1 MSEKENI
8 DEKITEEG
16 IQFLMLIVEFITWT
30 PGVQVIWLLF
40 IVIRYM
46 LFYQLYLY
54 DQVHGED
61 GHLQAYKRS
70 VTICL
75 YRSWVSKTNSLSRKE
90 FVKKIYSSLSECMAA
105 FYNILVSNAPRG
117 SSNFFNL

>member
-61 GHLQAYKRS
+61 GHLQAISDHLS
-70 VTICL
+70 V
-75 YRSWVSKTNSLSRKE
+75 SLLGLKNQ
-90 FVKKIYSSLSECMAA
+90 F
-105 FYNILVSNAPRG
+105 LV
-117 SSNFFNL
+117 